1 MDLPCVSMR
10 ATRCRMEKSGC
21 FHCDLRMVC
30 AYQGAGGGGGSVTI
44 AREQRAVA
52 ETCLSRVHVLI

>member
-1 MDLPCVSMR
+1 MDLPCVSKR

-30 AYQGAGGGGGSVTI
+30 AYQGAGGGGGSVTDH
-44 AREQRAVA
+44 EERAVA
-52 ETCLSRVHVLI
+52 ETCLSQVHVLI